1 MAEKCTEQLPLR
13 IGERLLLDL
22 SRLANAED
30 RSVSEYCRIVLERH
44 VYGHARRLDDAQSS
58 GEGCNAS
65 QCSARTR

>member
-30 RSVSEYCRIVLERH
+30 RSVSEYCRIVLER
-44 VYGHARRLDDAQSS
+44 Q
-58 GEGCNAS
+58 
-65 QCSARTR
+65 